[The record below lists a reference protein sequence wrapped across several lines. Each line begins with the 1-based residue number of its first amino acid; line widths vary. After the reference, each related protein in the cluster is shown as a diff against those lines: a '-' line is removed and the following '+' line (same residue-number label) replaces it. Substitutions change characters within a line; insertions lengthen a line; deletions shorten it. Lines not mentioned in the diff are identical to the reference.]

1 MGSRK
6 VSCAGSRITHREE
19 SDLPQGPHPLINYS
33 NSVRRIHATNLGTA
47 ETSYYPALNTLF
59 QALGDEVIPKLMPL
73 SQLSDRSVDDGTYP
87 DFGLLER
94 QSHALVLPV
103 EVKPVVTKLAS
114 LAASTQARDYAKAYG
129 GGLCLVTNLWQFS
142 LVRLDDDGK
151 PIEDTAR
158 RVSIAPS
165 ADEFLKGQLTDD
177 LDGVWSDLRVLLI
190 EAGRPRGSITA
201 PKQVASLLAYH
212 ARRMRNAINGAG
224 NPDDMLASL
233 RSALSDGLHIDL
245 SGEHLVPTVVQTLVY
260 GVFAAWLETDEPEH
274 FDWMQASYRSTVPVF
289 AEILHEALR
298 PALLRECDL
307 VPHLKNVESI
317 LHWTDR
323 EAFTAQFDGDAIQYF
338 YEPFLAEFD
347 PVLRG
352 DLGVWYTPRE
362 IADYQVARSH
372 HHLIN
377 DLGVAEGIADANVY
391 LLDPAVG
398 TGTYL
403 ISACDFLFAYHKSN
417 GEPDSVSAHRA
428 LEALLTRFIGF
439 EVLPA
444 AFIICHLHLARH
456 LQQLNADPGDRRLR
470 VYLTNSLTG
479 WKEEDAAQGSTLF
492 PELEEELRDAA
503 IAKQSD
509 PIMVVL
515 GNPPYQGY
523 SSAETDE
530 EKHMMTEWSKE
541 SSTTW
546 GLRKHRL
553 NDLYVRFWRVAIH
566 RIVSLTKRGVVSF
579 ISNRKWIGGRSY
591 PAMRATIVKEFDQIW
606 VDDLHGGA
614 HDRSVTVDQSIFTT
628 SIASG
633 IKVGTAIVTAV
644 RAEAHSANAVVHLA
658 DYRGTA
664 AAKRALLA
672 ARWPGKM
679 GDGYSTVE
687 VSKETRYR
695 FSVAPT
701 GDYPALDEY
710 LTYFNSGVQ
719 PVRDEAVLATSKEK
733 LEDRL
738 RDYFDFDVPFET
750 LIEKHPG
757 FNVSRARYVPKQVR
771 DDLKQDGASF
781 EQSRV
786 ARLLYRP
793 FELRWMYWET
803 RRKLLNEA
811 RGELLPYWRNV
822 ESQVCLVTAQT
833 PRRVTGIRP
842 IPSRAVGCMECV
854 DPNARVFPLYGPDT
868 DKPHGES
875 DKLLEVAASAGATMV
890 VKPWSDAATELLGL
904 DEKEA
909 GEAVFFA
916 LVAIT
921 NSPAW
926 LDEQPVE
933 SDDFAT
939 VPLPADASSLLRA
952 SEVGRELVDLFDGD
966 TPVAGVTYGSIREEL
981 RSVATADS
989 VTGTVALEGR
999 YGVAAGRRDGD
1010 SVMWSGEHG
1019 WRNVSDDVW
1028 SFAVGG
1034 FQVLPKWLSY
1044 RTRSGLTETDREQFR
1059 MICRRIAAIRRLEDE
1074 CDGLYA
1080 DAQSAMLMAE

>member
-1 MGSRK
+1 
-6 VSCAGSRITHREE
+6 
-19 SDLPQGPHPLINYS
+19 LPQAPHPLIAYK
-33 NSVRRIHATNLGTA
+33 NSVGRIHATNLGTA
-47 ETSYYPALNTLF
+47 ETSYYPALNSLF

-73 SQLSDRSVDDGTYP
+73 SQLSDKSVEDNTYP

-94 QSHALVLPV
+94 HSHALVLPV
-103 EVKPVVTKLAS
+103 EAKPVNAKLET
-114 LAASTQARDYAKAYG
+114 LAISTQTRDYAKTYG
-129 GGLCLVTNLWQFS
+129 GGLCLITNLWQFS
-142 LVRLDDDGK
+142 LVRLDRDDK
-151 PIEDTAR
+151 PVEDTSR
-158 RVSIAPS
+158 RVSIAAS
-165 ADEFLKGQLTDD
+165 GDEFLNGHLTED

-201 PKQVASLLAYH
+201 PKQVANLLAYH
-212 ARRMRNAINGAG
+212 ARRMRDAINGAG
-224 NPDDMLASL
+224 DPDEMLASL
-233 RSALSDGLHIDL
+233 RSALNNGLHIEL

-260 GVFAAWLETDEPEH
+260 GVFAAWLETDEPDN
-274 FDWMQASYRSTVPVF
+274 FDWMQASYRSAVPVF

-307 VPHLKNVESI
+307 VPHLKNVESV

-323 EAFTAQFDGDAIQYF
+323 ETFTAQFDGDAIQYF

-372 HHLIN
+372 HHLVS
-377 DLGVAEGIADANVY
+377 DLGVAEGLADPNVY

-403 ISACDFLFAYHKSN
+403 ISACDFLVNYHKKN
-417 GEPDSVSAHRA
+417 GEPDSVAAHRA
-428 LEALLTRFIGF
+428 LDALLTRFIGF

-456 LQQLNADPGDRRLR
+456 LQQLHADPGDRRLR

-523 SSAETDE
+523 STAETNE
-530 EKHMMTEWSKE
+530 EKQMMAEWSKE
-541 SSTTW
+541 SSATW

-553 NDLYVRFWRVAIH
+553 NDLYVRFWRISIH
-566 RIVSLTKRGVVSF
+566 RIITLTRRGVVSF
-579 ISNRKWIGGRSY
+579 ITNRKWIGGRSY
-591 PAMRATIVKEFDQIW
+591 PAMRATIVEEFDQVW

-614 HDRSVTVDQSIFTT
+614 HDRSVAVDQSIFTT
-628 SIASG
+628 AIAAG

-644 RAEAHSANAVVHLA
+644 RTDTHSANAVVHLA

-664 AAKRALLA
+664 ATKRAELK
-672 ARWPGKM
+672 ARWPEGM
-679 GDGYSTVE
+679 GEGYSIVE
-687 VSKETRYR
+687 VAKETRYR
-695 FSVAPT
+695 FSAAPS

-719 PVRDEAVLATSKEK
+719 PVRDEAVLATNKQT
-733 LEDRL
+733 LEHRM
-738 RDYFDFDVPFET
+738 RDYFDFDTPFDAMIET
-750 LIEKHPG
+750 HPG

-771 DDLKQDGASF
+771 DGLKQDGASF
-781 EQSRV
+781 EPSRV
-786 ARLLYRP
+786 VRLLYRP

-822 ESQVCLVTAQT
+822 ESQVCLVAAQT

-854 DPNARVFPLYGPDT
+854 DPNARVFPLYGPDM
-868 DKPHGES
+868 DQSHGET
-875 DKLLEVAASAGATMV
+875 DRLFEAAHAASATMV
-890 VKPWSDAATELLGL
+890 VKAWSDAATKLLGL
-904 DEKEA
+904 DEKQA
-909 GEAVFFA
+909 GEAIFHA
-916 LVAIT
+916 LVALT
-921 NSPAW
+921 NSPCW

-939 VPLPADASSLLRA
+939 VPLPADPSKLLRA
-952 SEVGRELVDLFDGD
+952 SEIGRELVDLFDGD
-966 TPVAGVTYGSIREEL
+966 TPVVGVTVGSIREEL
-981 RSVATADS
+981 RTVATADS
-989 VTGTVALEGR
+989 VPGAVAVEGR
-999 YGVAAGRRDGD
+999 YGVAAGRRNGL
-1010 SVMWSGEHG
+1010 SVIWSGEHG
-1019 WRNVSDDVW
+1019 WRNISDDVW

-1044 RTRSGLTETDREQFR
+1044 RTRDGLTESDREQFR
-1059 MICRRIAAIRRLEDE
+1059 MICRRIAAIRMLEKE

-1080 DAQSAMLMAE
+1080 DAQSAMLMVE